1 MQVSA
6 EGKQALR
13 AQHEKDLSNLDNLCG
28 IVCMGEEMR
37 AMLSGTFMLLVSSA
51 LLMLRLGDNA
61 SSFPRPLKAQE
72 EQEYIQRAMEGDMEA
87 RNKLIEHNLRLV
99 MHIIKKYYT
108 TSADAEDLVSI
119 GTIGLI
125 KGVSTY
131 RPDKGVRLATYA
143 SKCIE
148 NEILM
153 HFRGMK
159 KSAGDVS
166 LSEALD
172 TDSEGE
178 GLALLDTISCDQDM
192 LEDISRW
199 ETVEQVRKAV
209 DAVLDGREA
218 EVVRLRYGLGGQP
231 PLPQREVASRIGI
244 SRSYVSRI
252 EKKALEKLR
261 RHLDA

>member
-1 MQVSA
+1 
-6 EGKQALR
+6 
-13 AQHEKDLSNLDNLCG
+13 
-28 IVCMGEEMR
+28 
-37 AMLSGTFMLLVSSA
+37 MLSTTFMLLVSSA
-51 LLMLRLGDNA
+51 LMMLRMGDNA
-61 SSFPRPLKAQE
+61 SSFPRPLKPAE
-72 EQEYIQRAMEGDMEA
+72 ERECIERSLAGDMEA
-87 RNKLIEHNLRLV
+87 RNTLIEHNLRLV

-153 HFRGMK
+153 YFRGQK

-166 LSEALD
+166 LSDALD
-172 TDSEGE
+172 SDEEGD
-178 GLALLDTISCDQDM
+178 GLALLDTIADGEDM
-192 LEDISRW
+192 LEDLSRR
-199 ETVEQVRKAV
+199 EAALQVRGAV
-209 DAVLDGREA
+209 DAVLSGRESQII
-218 EVVRLRYGLGGQP
+218 RLRYGLDGKP
-231 PLPQREVASRIGI
+231 PLPQREVAQIVGI

-252 EKKALEKLR
+252 EKKALERLR
-261 RHLDA
+261 ESLDNG

>member
-1 MQVSA
+1 MT
-6 EGKQALR
+6 G
-13 AQHEKDLSNLDNLCG
+13 
-28 IVCMGEEMR
+28 
-37 AMLSGTFMLLVSSA
+37 MLSATFMLLVSSA

-72 EQEYIQRAMEGDMEA
+72 EQEYIQRAMEGDLEA
-87 RNKLIEHNLRLV
+87 RNQLIEHNLRLV

-108 TSADAEDLVSI
+108 SASDAEDLVSI

-159 KSAGDVS
+159 KTAGDVS
-166 LSEALD
+166 LSDALD
-172 TDSEGE
+172 TDGEGD

-192 LEDISRW
+192 LEELSRW

-209 DAVLDGREA
+209 DAALDGREA
-218 EVVRLRYGLGGQP
+218 EVIRLRYGLGGGAS
-231 PLPQREVASRIGI
+231 LPQREVAQRIGI

-261 RHLDA
+261 QRLES

>member
-1 MQVSA
+1 M
-6 EGKQALR
+6 
-13 AQHEKDLSNLDNLCG
+13 SNLDGPFLIG
-28 IVCMGEEMR
+28 WIGEEMTG
-37 AMLSGTFMLLVSSA
+37 MLSATFMLLVSSA

-72 EQEYIQRAMEGDMEA
+72 EQAYIQRAMEGDLEA
-87 RNKLIEHNLRLV
+87 RNQLIEHNLRLV

-108 TSADAEDLVSI
+108 SASDAEDLVSI

-159 KSAGDVS
+159 KTAGDVS
-166 LSEALD
+166 LSDALD
-172 TDSEGE
+172 TDGEGD

-192 LEDISRW
+192 LEELSRW

-209 DAVLDGREA
+209 DAALDGREA
-218 EVVRLRYGLGGQP
+218 EVIRLRYGLGGST
-231 PLPQREVASRIGI
+231 PLPQREVAQRIGI

-261 RHLDA
+261 QQLDN

>member
-1 MQVSA
+1 
-6 EGKQALR
+6 
-13 AQHEKDLSNLDNLCG
+13 
-28 IVCMGEEMR
+28 
-37 AMLSGTFMLLVSSA
+37 MLSATFTLLISSA

-61 SSFPRPLKAQE
+61 SSFPRPLKPQE
-72 EQEYIQRAMEGDMEA
+72 EQEYIERSLAGDMEA

-108 TSADAEDLVSI
+108 SSADTEDLVSI

-125 KGVSTY
+125 QGVSTY

-153 HFRGMK
+153 HFRGQK

-166 LSEALD
+166 LSDALD
-172 TDSEGE
+172 TDGEGE
-178 GLALLDTISCDQDM
+178 GLALLDTIACDQDM
-192 LEDISRW
+192 LEDLSRL
-199 ETVEQVRKAV
+199 EAVEQVRRAV
-209 DAVLDGREA
+209 DTCLEGREA
-218 EVVRLRYGLGGQP
+218 QVVRLRYGLDGKP
-231 PLPQREVASRIGI
+231 PMAQREVAAILGI

-252 EKKALEKLR
+252 EKKALERLR
-261 RHLDA
+261 GTLEDRS

>member
-1 MQVSA
+1 MT
-6 EGKQALR
+6 
-13 AQHEKDLSNLDNLCG
+13 
-28 IVCMGEEMR
+28 
-37 AMLSGTFMLLVSSA
+37 AMLSATFMLLVSSA

-61 SSFPRPLKAQE
+61 SSFPRPLKQKE
-72 EQEYIQRAMEGDMEA
+72 EQEYIQRAIQGDLEA
-87 RNKLIEHNLRLV
+87 RNILIEHNLRLV

-108 TSADAEDLVSI
+108 SSADAEDLVSI

-153 HFRGMK
+153 HFRGQK

-166 LSEALD
+166 LSDALD
-172 TDSEGE
+172 TDGEGE
-178 GLALLDTISCDQDM
+178 GLALLDTIACDQDM
-192 LEDISRW
+192 LEELSRR
-199 ETVEQVRKAV
+199 EATEQVRQAV
-209 DAVLDGREA
+209 DTVLEGREA
-218 EVVRLRYGLGGQP
+218 EVIRLRYGLNGQP
-231 PLPQREVASRIGI
+231 PLPQREVAARIGI

-252 EKKALEKLR
+252 EKKALEKLKGR
-261 RHLDA
+261 LAD